1 MITLIIMMIISF
13 FWGAQIRYVGHK
25 RRFQC
30 ISVGQNNDVMEEICV
45 PLSQTSSR
53 LVSQIHTSNCQPAKW
68 IFPVVSFQKTEKQKS
83 FKKLRQNCTKSYLV
97 AQLYSKRCVKAGFLR
112 NELTI
117 GTFLGWS
124 EMEQICTLYHYL
136 ERSNDGIKIIK
147 NYFRKRSQY
156 KRLTTQ
162 SLLQSNG
169 IVL

>member
-1 MITLIIMMIISF
+1 MGKIH
-13 FWGAQIRYVGHK
+13 V
-25 RRFQC
+25 
-30 ISVGQNNDVMEEICV
+30 CV
-45 PLSQTSSR
+45 SQTSSCI
-53 LVSQIHTSNCQPAKW
+53 VSQLQNSNCHTAVR
-68 IFPVVSFQKTEKQKS
+68 IFSMVLFQRSPKQKS